1 MSENEHLLQTFLKF
15 LDYLRANVELWN
27 IGVLCRVVESIITL
41 IGLQCCGLECVN
53 SGDSDE
59 SEMSK
64 ESVLAKGIPE
74 KLLIFLRKAMGIIDR
89 FFRAKRPQSLDCCH
103 EIEVK
108 RELQVGIV

>member
-1 MSENEHLLQTFLKF
+1 MKF

-41 IGLQCCGLECVN
+41 IGLQCCCLEYVN

-59 SEMSK
+59 TEICK

-74 KLLIFLRKAMGIIDR
+74 KLLIILRKAMGIVNR
-89 FFRAKRPQSLDCCH
+89 FFTDKRPHSLDYCQ
-103 EIEVK
+103 EMEVK
-108 RELQVGIV
+108 RELQVSIV